1 MAVTNEEILAALERM
16 QGRDGN
22 GDAVTLAVLK
32 SQYERMEQVLD
43 KRAEAQDQDHDR
55 LTQVEG
61 AVKTLQHRVS
71 GFAAIQLAI
80 TGLASAIAA
89 RLGMTN

>member
-1 MAVTNEEILAALERM
+1 MAVTNEQILAALERM

-22 GDAVTLAVLK
+22 GDTVTLAVLK
-32 SQYERMEQVLD
+32 TQYERMEQVLD
-43 KRAEAQDQDHDR
+43 KRAEAQDQDHDDVTEMKGKM
-55 LTQVEG
+55 LALE
-61 AVKTLQHRVS
+61 HRVN

-80 TGLASAIAA
+80 TGLASAVAA